1 MKSSWKVLFMVVVT
15 AVWIS
20 AQAKSKATFSL
31 SIQAVQST
39 VKGGGPVEVEVTKT
53 NTSNFVLNN
62 SRTNNPGENYLF
74 EVRRDGVPAAESEEL
89 RHLRKP
95 GSAHAEKEGPIP
107 YATSYLLG
115 SKIAP
120 QETFK
125 ETIPVSTYY
134 DTSQPGKYT
143 IQLQQGKVK
152 SNVVTLTVEFSN
164 I

>member
-1 MKSSWKVLFMVVVT
+1 MKNLLLIIVLLLTTVGL
-15 AVWIS
+15 S

-39 VKGGGPVEVEVTKT
+39 VKAGVPVEVEVSKT

-74 EVRRDGVPAAESEEL
+74 DVRRDGVPAAETEEL

-95 GSAHAEKEGPIP
+95 GSAHAEKEGSIP
-107 YATSYLLG
+107 YATSYLIG
-115 SKIAP
+115 SEIAP
-120 QETFK
+120 HKTFK
-125 ETIPVSTYY
+125 ESLPVSTYY

-152 SNVVTLTVEFSN
+152 SNIVTVTVEP
-164 I
+164 